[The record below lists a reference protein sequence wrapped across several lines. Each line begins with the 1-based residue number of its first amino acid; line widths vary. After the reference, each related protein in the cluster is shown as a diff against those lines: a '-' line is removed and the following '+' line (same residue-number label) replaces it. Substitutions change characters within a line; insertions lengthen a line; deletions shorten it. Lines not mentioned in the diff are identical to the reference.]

1 MTMGESTTPVS
12 FYHPGIFVP
21 WLLKEQLLGHPP
33 VILTLEISKEKLDS
47 MVAKAV
53 GDSSPSLVQTP
64 KAQP

>member
-1 MTMGESTTPVS
+1 MTVSNTPTGVTFHS
-12 FYHPGIFVP
+12 GTVLWF
-21 WLLKEQLLGHPP
+21 LKERMMEHPP
-33 VILTLEISKEKLDS
+33 VILTWEISKGKLDS